1 MILITGAT
9 GMFGSCVLR
18 ETLAR
23 QAEARA
29 LVHSPAYAGR
39 VRAGGADVVV
49 GDLDEPESLAC
60 VFAGVDTAFIVSP
73 LDERI
78 AIREANALRAAQEA
92 GVRRIVKLYGA
103 VRHHGDPL
111 DALHLASIAAIRE
124 SGLSWAL
131 VSPSSV
137 MDSTMLDLAAEA
149 IRSFGCL
156 VGCAGDGRVGLV
168 AADDVGR
175 AAAVALTERDEH
187 GANYELTGPEALSM
201 AEMAAVLSEVLG
213 RTITYQDMP
222 EADFRKLAVEQGGIP
237 EDQVDVRVMLHQA
250 AWKRGDAALV
260 TGTYRELTGETP
272 TSLKEWVA
280 AHQDAFAPAGG
291 DGAAAAAGG

>member
-9 GMFGSCVLR
+9 GMFGSRVLR

-23 QAEARA
+23 QVEVRA
-29 LVHSPAYAGR
+29 LVHSPGNAEQ

-49 GDLDEPESLAC
+49 GDLDEPESLAA
-60 VFAGVDTAFIVSP
+60 VFGGVDTALIVSP
-73 LDERI
+73 MDERL

-111 DALHLASIAAIRE
+111 DALHRASIEAIRE

-137 MDSTMLDLAAEA
+137 MDTSMLSQAEA
-149 IRSFGCL
+149 IKSLACL

-175 AAAVALTERDEH
+175 AAAIVLADRDEH

-222 EADFRKLAVEQGGIP
+222 ETEFRKLAVEQGGIP
-237 EDQVDVRVMLHQA
+237 EDQVDVQVMLHFA

-260 TGTYRELTGETP
+260 TNTYRELTAETP

-280 AHQDAFAPAGG
+280 ARQDAFAPPGG
-291 DGAAAAAGG
+291 DGAAGR